1 MIEEIY
7 KADSSRYDNGMK
19 YRRCGRSGVM
29 LPEVSLGFWHNFGA
43 VDPLQ
48 RSRDIMRDAFDH

>member
-7 KADSSRYDNGMK
+7 KADSCRYDNGMK

-29 LPEVSLGFWHNFGA
+29 LPAVSL
-43 VDPLQ
+43 
-48 RSRDIMRDAFDH
+48 